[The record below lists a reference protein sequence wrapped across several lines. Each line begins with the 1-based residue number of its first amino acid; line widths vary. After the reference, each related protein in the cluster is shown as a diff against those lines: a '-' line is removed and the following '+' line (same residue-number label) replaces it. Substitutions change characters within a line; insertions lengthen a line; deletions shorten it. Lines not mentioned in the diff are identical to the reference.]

1 MTDTSL
7 TFDGVTEQKVS
18 DFLLFKDE
26 ALKGTEY
33 QGTIEFDNGFALSI
47 VRHESSYGGKNGL
60 FEIMLCKGGTD
71 GSPTCLPPITE
82 EGDTIKGFLTEEKV
96 KEIIELTGDLPAF

>member
-1 MTDTSL
+1 M
-7 TFDGVTEQKVS
+7 FEGVTEQKVS

-33 QGTIEFDNGFALSI
+33 HGTIEFDNGFALSI

-60 FEIMLCKGGTD
+60 FEIMLCKGGIN
-71 GSPTCLPPITE
+71 GSPTTLPPITE
-82 EGDTIKGFLTEEKV
+82 EYDTIKGFLTEEKV
-96 KEIIELTGDLPAF
+96 NEIIEITADLPAF

>member
-1 MTDTSL
+1 M
-7 TFDGVTEQKVS
+7 FEGVKQQKVS
-18 DFLLFKDE
+18 DSLLFKDE

-60 FEIMLCKGGTD
+60 FEIMLCKGGID
-71 GSPTCLPPITE
+71 GSPTCLPPITQD
-82 EGDTIKGFLTEEKV
+82 GDTVNGFLTVEKV
-96 KEIIELTGDLPAF
+96 NEIIEITADLPAF

>member
-1 MTDTSL
+1 M
-7 TFDGVTEQKVS
+7 FEGVKQQKVS

-47 VRHESSYGGKNGL
+47 VRHETSYGGKNGL
-60 FEIMLCKGGTD
+60 FEIMLCKGGID
-71 GSPTCLPPITE
+71 GSPTCLPPITQD
-82 EGDTIKGFLTEEKV
+82 GDTVNGFLTEEKV
-96 KEIIELTGDLPAF
+96 NEIIEITADLPAF